1 MRVALWTSHWV
12 KFIGTPTTFHSMQD
26 SQSHMKHQHIPLKFE
41 FILSYGYPQ
50 TKVCPSMYTCIA
62 MRGALRSSYQTKSN
76 HTREFDTTQNF
87 KTLCL
92 WVISLFFF
100 KEWVIS
106 LIWWSTFTF
115 LLNVRL
121 LLTLKTPTKIKW
133 IKIIQLY
140 FYKCIICYGIN

>member
-1 MRVALWTSHWV
+1 
-12 KFIGTPTTFHSMQD
+12 
-26 SQSHMKHQHIPLKFE
+26 
-41 FILSYGYPQ
+41 
-50 TKVCPSMYTCIA
+50 
-62 MRGALRSSYQTKSN
+62 MRGALRSSYWTKSN
-76 HTREFDTTQNF
+76 YTREFDTTQNF

-133 IKIIQLY
+133 IKII
-140 FYKCIICYGIN
+140 